1 MAFYPAGFSK
11 ETYETCLRI
20 VHLKAKRKII
30 SYIDFCS
37 PVKCDLMAMNFPTL
51 PSCTYVTGSG
61 EQPCCSV
68 KETSKGPSNTFV
80 RFPYMSLIKASVQ
93 LVDVVKARERD
104 EAEKI

>member
-1 MAFYPAGFSK
+1 MVFYPAGFSK

-20 VHLKAKRKII
+20 VHLKDKRKII
-30 SYIDFCS
+30 SYMGFCS

-51 PSCTYVTGSG
+51 PSCTYVTSSG

-68 KETSKGPSNTFV
+68 REASQDPSNTFV
-80 RFPYMSLIKASVQ
+80 RFTYMSLIRASVQ
-93 LVDVVKARERD
+93 LVGVVKARERD